1 MLGLISFGLKI
12 IFASIIGGALNY
24 IPGKSENSKNIVET
38 SLICVFSASLMGL
51 ARQFA
56 DKGEYITMGFGVL
69 AVVIVIIS
77 MSKNMDFGKRIIW
90 LFAGVVGMI
99 IGSGF
104 FIQACLLGAL
114 IFFILRNSENLL
126 DYIHKQP
133 EEMGDTSS

>member
-24 IPGKSENSKNIVET
+24 IPGESENSKNIVET

-56 DKGEYITMGFGVL
+56 DNGEYIAMGFGVL
-69 AVVIVIIS
+69 AVVIVVIS
-77 MSKNMDFGKRIIW
+77 ISKDLEFGKRIIW
-90 LFAGVVGMI
+90 LFSGVIGMI

-114 IFFILRNSENLL
+114 IFLILRNSEDLL
-126 DYIHKQP
+126 DYIHKKP
-133 EEMGDTSS
+133 EEMGDSSI